1 MDLTPYIQSLR
12 SSLTSAAGPAGEDAT
27 RTAELLADALDAGAR
42 LALLEALSDAA
53 AEITDQLDRAGSS
66 ASVDVRVRG
75 RAADLTV
82 SNVEAATVEPA
93 PAPATDDN
101 VARIT
106 LRLPESLK
114 DNVEAAAATEG
125 ISVNAW
131 LVRAINNSVHG
142 PTPQG
147 KGSRFNQRITGY
159 ARA

>member
-12 SSLTSAAGPAGEDAT
+12 SSLTSAAGPAGEDAA
-27 RTAELLADALDAGAR
+27 RTAELLAEALDAGAR

-75 RAADLTV
+75 READLTV
-82 SNVEAATVEPA
+82 SNVEAAAPQTA
-93 PAPATDDN
+93 PAPANDDN

-114 DNVEAAAATEG
+114 DNVESAAASEG

-142 PTPQG
+142 PAPKG

-159 ARA
+159 GRA